1 MERDN
6 RLKVL
11 NENEYNELYG
21 HPGFSIEERSVF
33 FSLSDSE
40 VEERDKLRSV
50 SAKIFFILQTG
61 YFKAK
66 RIFFTLDTENSKD
79 DLLFIID
86 RYYPGFSM
94 DNLSVTDRV
103 RLFQQKIIADIFGY
117 RIFKAPERKLF
128 AERAAYL
135 AKIHSNP
142 AYIFNEL
149 KTYLDNEKIILPMY
163 SFFQDIIG
171 KAISDEIKRCG
182 EYIIKKMD
190 KSLKDKMEDFL
201 SAEDNSLYNL
211 TLIKKDPANF
221 KNSEIMQEVKKRQS
235 LKPLYSFADKVLKE
249 LEMSSESIKYY
260 SSLVSYYSVYRLK
273 ELKSLATK
281 YTYILCFIY
290 NRFQQCNDNLI
301 NSFIYHVNDYFSDAD
316 KYAVQAIFEQ
326 KMTGTRNLKKAGKIL
341 ELFLDD
347 NISGDTAFS
356 EIKHMVFSI
365 LEKDEIPKLTKFMKR
380 KHFDKKEHRWDYIA
394 GINRKIKLNLRQMFV
409 SLDFQSDTEK
419 PLMDAICFLK
429 NCFNSKTALT
439 SVDPALFPTEFISHG
454 NKQYIDQS
462 KVRINGKEKTIRKF
476 SPDKYEYYVYR
487 IIEHKLSSGDLFI
500 KDSIRYKSFEEDLID
515 DEKWK
520 DKERII
526 EKLDIPF
533 LKRPVDEI
541 LAELEETLET
551 SFYDVN
557 RRIKEGKNRYIKITE
572 TGKWV
577 LSGTR
582 PGNDTNH
589 PVLAEMKQVGIADIL
604 NFVDRHC
611 NFTSSFSHIRNINT
625 SGVADRDS
633 LFACIVSMG
642 TNQSLAKMSEISD
655 LTYGK
660 LSATCDNY
668 IRPET
673 LKNAIDRINNA
684 TYRLP
689 VSKHYN
695 INELVHSSSDGQK
708 FDSRDTVNARYS
720 PKYFG
725 LGKGISTVTLNANH
739 IPLNAKNIGANEHES
754 HYVFDLLYN
763 NTSEIVPDIHS
774 TDTHGV
780 NKVNFGILYPFNYG
794 FAPRLKDLR
803 ERMNDLC
810 GFRNL
815 SHYRDMFFK
824 PADKVNTMLIKSQWD
839 NILRIFVSLALKTTT
854 QSTIVRKL
862 SSYSRKNR
870 TKEALWEFNR
880 IIMSVYLLEY
890 VDSADLRRD
899 VHKALNRGESYHS
912 LKSAIFSSDKAKF
925 KVKTVLEQ
933 QVWSECS
940 RLLCSAVIYYNSY
953 ILSELMKDL
962 PENERGIFSKIS
974 PAAWNHINIYGR
986 YVFNS
991 STELDIDSIVR
1002 SLKDKVGST
1011 LKEKIQISYSSKG
1024 QTPSSL
1030 Q

>member
-21 HPGFSIEERSVF
+21 YPGFSIEERSVF

-61 YFKAK
+61 YFTAK
-66 RIFFTLDTENSKD
+66 RIFFTLDAENSKD
-79 DLLFIID
+79 DILFIID
-86 RYYPGFSM
+86 RYYPDFSM
-94 DNLSVTDRV
+94 DNLSVTGRV
-103 RLFQQKIIADIFGY
+103 RLFQQKTIADMSGY
-117 RIFKAPERKLF
+117 RVFRTPERKLF

-149 KTYLDNEKIILPMY
+149 KNYLDNEKIILPVY
-163 SFFQDIIG
+163 SFFQDVIG

-182 EYIIKKMD
+182 EYIIKKMN
-190 KSLKDKMEDFL
+190 KSLTEKMEDFL
-201 SAEDNSLYNL
+201 SAEDNSLYSL
-211 TLIKKDPANF
+211 TLIKKEPVNF
-221 KNSEIMQEVKKRQS
+221 TNTEIMQEVKKRQS

-249 LEMSSESIKYY
+249 LELSSESIKYY
-260 SSLVSYYSVYRLK
+260 SSLVSYYSVYKLK
-273 ELKSLATK
+273 RTNSITAYLYL
-281 YTYILCFIY
+281 LCFVH

-301 NSFIYHVNDYFSDAD
+301 NSFIYHVNGYFSDAD

-326 KMTGTRNLKKAGKIL
+326 KISGSKNLKKAGQIL

-347 NISGDTAFS
+347 KISGDTAFS
-356 EIKHMVFSI
+356 EIKQKAFSI
-365 LEKDEIPKLTKFMKR
+365 LEKDEIPRLTDFMKR
-380 KHFDKKEHRWDYIA
+380 KHFDKKEHKWDYIA
-394 GINRKIKLNLRQMFV
+394 MINRKIKLNLRQIFI
-409 SLDFQSDTEK
+409 SLDFQSNTEK
-419 PLMDAICFLK
+419 PLMDAIYFLK
-429 NCFNSKTALT
+429 ECFSSKTALT
-439 SVDPALFPTEFISHG
+439 SIDLSAFPTEFIRHG
-454 NKQYIDQS
+454 SWKYLDCY
-462 KVRINGKEKTIRKF
+462 KVKVNGREKTVRRL
-476 SPDKYEYYVYR
+476 SPDRYEYHVYQVIAHR
-487 IIEHKLSSGDLFI
+487 LSSGDIFLR
-500 KDSIRYKSFEEDLID
+500 DSISYRSFEDDLVD
-515 DEKWK
+515 DKTWENK
-520 DKERII
+520 DRII
-526 EKLDIPF
+526 EELNLPF

-541 LAELEETLET
+541 LAELEEKLET
-551 SFYDVN
+551 RFHYVN
-557 RRIKEGKNRYIKITE
+557 RRIRGGKNRSIKITE

-577 LSGTR
+577 LSDTR
-582 PGNDTNH
+582 TENDTNH
-589 PVLAEMKQVGIADIL
+589 PVLAQMQQAGIADIL
-604 NFVDRHC
+604 NFVDRQC
-611 NFTSSFSHIRNINT
+611 NFMSLFPHIRNINT
-625 SGVADRDS
+625 SGVADKDS
-633 LFACIVSMG
+633 LTACLVSMG
-642 TNQSLAKMSEISD
+642 TNQSLTKMSEISD
-655 LTYGK
+655 LTYSK
-660 LSATCDNY
+660 LSATYDNY

-673 LKNAIDRINNA
+673 LKNAIDCINNA
-684 TYRLP
+684 THRLP
-689 VSKHYN
+689 VSKLYN
-695 INELVHSSSDGQK
+695 INNLIHSSSDGQK
-708 FDSRDTVNARYS
+708 FDSRDTVNARHS

-725 LGKGISTVTLNANH
+725 LGKGVSVVTLNANH
-739 IPLNAKNIGANEHES
+739 IPLNATNIGANEHES

-763 NTSEIVPDIHS
+763 NTSDIIPDIHS
-774 TDTHGV
+774 TDTHGA
-780 NKVNFGILYPFNYG
+780 NKINFGILLPFG
-794 FAPRLKDLR
+794 HRFAPRFKDLK
-803 ERMNDLC
+803 ERMKDLC

-824 PADKVNTMLIKSQWD
+824 PADKVNIRLIKSQWD

-899 VHKALNRGESYHS
+899 VQKALNRGESYHS
-912 LKSAIFSSDKAKF
+912 LKSAIFSADKGKF

-933 QVWSECS
+933 EIWSECS

-962 PENERGIFSKIS
+962 PENERAFFSKIS

-986 YVFNS
+986 YVFS
-991 STELDIDSIVR
+991 SSNELDIDSIVR
-1002 SLKDKVGST
+1002 SLKNKVGSI
-1011 LKEKIQISYSSKG
+1011 LKEKVQKSYSSNG
-1024 QTPSSL
+1024 QTPDSL